1 MTPAE
6 AVARLEEL
14 VPLTLA
20 AGWDRVGLLVEGARP
35 IRSALLCIDAT
46 PEVLTEAE
54 GFDLLIAYHPPLFGN
69 LERLVQGDPAG
80 ARALALARSGLTVW
94 SPHSA
99 LDALAGGVTD
109 WLIEPLGPFSFV
121 EPLVPDRRD
130 PLIGMGRMATLER
143 PTLLASLLTPL
154 KAHLGASVLQVAS
167 PPGLGPIRTVAA
179 CPGAGGSLIG
189 PTRADLLLT
198 GEWSHHHVLAAL
210 ARGQAV
216 VLADHSTTERGF
228 LTAWRPQVED
238 VLGLPVRVA
247 RQDRAPLRWV

>member
-1 MTPAE
+1 MTPQE
-6 AVARLEEL
+6 AVDRLEEL
-14 VPLTLA
+14 VPLSLA
-20 AGWDRVGLLVEGARP
+20 GSWDRVGLLVEGTRP

-46 PEVLTEAE
+46 PEVLGEAQ

-69 LERLVQGDPAG
+69 LERLVQDVPAG

-121 EPLVPDRRD
+121 QPIQPDRRD
-130 PLIGMGRMATLER
+130 PLVGMGRLATLER
-143 PTLLASLLTPL
+143 PTPLTSLLTPL
-154 KAHLGASVLQVAS
+154 KAHLGAAGLRVAS
-167 PPGLGPIRTVAA
+167 PPGMGPIRTVAA
-179 CPGAGGSLIG
+179 CPGAGGSVIG
-189 PTRADLLLT
+189 ATRADLLLT

-216 VLADHSTTERGF
+216 VLAEHSTSERGF
-228 LTAWRPQVED
+228 LAAWRPQVED
-238 VLGLPVRVA
+238 VLGLPVKVA
-247 RQDRAPLRWV
+247 RQDREPLRWV